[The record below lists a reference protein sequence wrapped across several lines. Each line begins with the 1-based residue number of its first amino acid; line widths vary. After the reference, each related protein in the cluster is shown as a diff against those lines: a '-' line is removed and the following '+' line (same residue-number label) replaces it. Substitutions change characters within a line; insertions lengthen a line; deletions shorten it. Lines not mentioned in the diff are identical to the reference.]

1 MPVPPTSISAAT
13 ITNQAIPMEMR
24 MPVRMVGAAAGRITR
39 QAVRPGL
46 ISKVLATFS
55 QSARTLATP
64 KAVLISI
71 GHTEQMK
78 ITKIAESPE
87 YAKLMGATATQG
99 ASAMPGPSDVGAKLW
114 EHLKRPFY
122 DNGPNDKGLGI
133 QLGYSIARVGLG
145 YFIAVMVAIPLGFLI
160 GMSPLISRALDPFI
174 QILKPISPLAW
185 MPLALYTIKDS
196 SISAIFVIFIC
207 SVWPML
213 LNTAFGVASVRKEW
227 INVARTLEVGTV
239 RRAFTVIL
247 PAAAPTILTGMRI
260 SIGIAWLVIVAAE
273 MLVGGTGIGYFVW
286 NEWNNLS
293 ITNVITAIL
302 VIGVAGMVLDQI
314 LARATK
320 LVTFP
325 E

>member
-1 MPVPPTSISAAT
+1 MRMTWRASLVSLLLFGLFVGAWHLATSGSGPAAT
-13 ITNQAIPMEMR
+13 MD
-24 MPVRMVGAAAGRITR
+24 
-39 QAVRPGL
+39 
-46 ISKVLATFS
+46 
-55 QSARTLATP
+55 
-64 KAVLISI
+64 
-71 GHTEQMK
+71 
-78 ITKIAESPE
+78 PE
-87 YAKLMGATATQG
+87 YAKLMGTTATQG
-99 ASAMPGPSDVGAKLW
+99 KSAMPGPLDVGAKLW

-145 YFIAVMVAIPLGFLI
+145 YLIALIVAIPLGFLI

-196 SISAIFVIFIC
+196 ALSAIFVIFIC

-213 LNTAFGVASVRKEW
+213 INTAFGVAGVRKEW

-293 ITNVITAIL
+293 IANIVTAIL
-302 VIGVAGMVLDQI
+302 LIGLVGLLLDQG
-314 LARATK
+314 LAWLTR
-320 LVTFP
+320 LVTYP